1 MVLVFLVRI
10 FMNLE
15 LKKVSL
21 LLVLKWLF
29 EEKIKKY

>member
-15 LKKVSL
+15 LKEVSL